1 MSSPQVHGAEAELQE
16 ESSVS
21 GDVYAFPLSPAQRRL
36 WFVEQLKPGTPVY
49 NIPSAFRLT
58 GNLNRAALEQS
69 LRAVVQRHD
78 SLRTTFETI
87 DGEPTQIVRDEIGE
101 FFEAIDLRELPERER
116 EERAREIVD
125 NEAAKSFD
133 LVEGPLI
140 RVKLA
145 LLDETTHVLVINQHH
160 LITDGWSLGVFA
172 EEVAELYRSF
182 AANTPHALE
191 ELSLQ
196 YPDFAVWQRDWLT
209 PERMQPQL
217 DYWRNA
223 LAGSAPLLE
232 LPTDHPR
239 PQNPINRG
247 SWTPFETSKELTEGL
262 KTLSRQNGV
271 SLFTTMLAGFK
282 ALLARYTRQ
291 KDVMV
296 GTPAANRER
305 PELERIIGFFINP
318 IVLRTDLSGD
328 PTVSELLRRV
338 NTSTQ
343 GALANQEIPFD
354 KLVEEIR
361 PVRDLSYHPLFQVMF
376 TLQNSPL
383 RIQLDGVQAEPI
395 AFDNGTSKF
404 DLLIELWEEHGSVRG
419 RFEFDT
425 DLFLKS
431 TVQDLVRHYQTLLES
446 MVDNPSAPVSRL
458 RLLTDEEERRLLTD
472 WNATEEPALESQD
485 FFARFEAAAAKYPD
499 QTAVSDDTGSWTY
512 AELRARSASL
522 AARLR
527 ALGVGKDSIVGIS
540 LDRTRDLIACVAAV
554 IAAGA
559 AYAPIDPNYPDERR
573 AYMLQDSNAHVVLT
587 CARYADQFNDF
598 QGQTLLVDKQ
608 PELFA
613 DRDAK
618 TLMRRRSRMTWP
630 T

>member
-1 MSSPQVHGAEAELQE
+1 MSSSQVHGAETALQE

-21 GDVYAFPLSPAQRRL
+21 GDIYAFPLSPAQRRL

-58 GNLNRAALEQS
+58 GKLNRAALEHS
-69 LRAVVQRHD
+69 LRGVVQRHD

-87 DGEPTQIVRDEIGE
+87 EGEPTQIVRERIGE
-101 FFEAIDLRELPERER
+101 FFETIDLRELPEQER
-116 EERAREIVD
+116 EQRARQIVD
-125 NEAAKSFD
+125 SEAATSFD
-133 LVEGPLI
+133 LVQGPLI
-140 RVKLA
+140 RAKLA
-145 LLDETTHVLVINQHH
+145 LLDETTSVLIINQHH

-172 EEVAELYRSF
+172 DELAELYRAF
-182 AANTPHALE
+182 ASKTPHALE

-196 YPDFAVWQRDWLT
+196 YPDFAVWQNDWLT
-209 PERMQPQL
+209 PERVRPQL
-217 DYWRNA
+217 DYWSKA

-247 SWTPFETSKELTEGL
+247 SWTPFEISNELTESL
-262 KTLSRQNGV
+262 KALSRQNGV

-354 KLVEEIR
+354 KLVEQIR

-383 RIQLDGVQAEPI
+383 RIQLEGVEAEPI

-425 DLFLKS
+425 DLFLES
-431 TVQDLVRHYQTLLES
+431 TVRDLVRHYRTLLES
-446 MVDNPSAPVSRL
+446 MVENPAAPVSSL
-458 RLLTDEEERRLLTD
+458 RLLTDEEEQRLLTE
-472 WNATEEPALESQD
+472 WNATDEPALEAQD
-485 FFARFEAAAAKYPD
+485 FFARFEQAAAKHAGKA
-499 QTAVSDDTGSWTY
+499 AVSDAAGSWTY
-512 AELRARSASL
+512 AELRERAASL

-527 ALGVGKDSIVGIS
+527 ALGVGRDSIVGVS

-554 IAAGA
+554 IGAGA
-559 AYAPIDPNYPDERR
+559 AYAPIDPSYPEERR
-573 AYMLQDSNAHVVLT
+573 AYMLQDSNA
-587 CARYADQFNDF
+587 Q
-598 QGQTLLVDKQ
+598 
-608 PELFA
+608 
-613 DRDAK
+613 
-618 TLMRRRSRMTWP
+618 
-630 T
+630 